1 MVQYLTQWCFKYK
14 SYHVPEWGTEGL
26 WLQGDPDGGTHLKAA
41 LPNIKSW
48 SSQVWSLEAFWKL
61 NVLWLRKGP
70 QFSQKIYTSMSCF
83 EVGKGKRADSL
94 FSDQVSVKRICS
106 NQVLKGS
113 HSPAQHCALHRR
125 RGSSS
130 RAPAAPRQSGF
141 HGNCPAL
148 CLCHPVWKY
157 SFISLQYRYIILVQI
172 KINDW
177 SREAVKPRII
187 YLKMVIG
194 FETVAPFGCV
204 HISSLRLSVANAR
217 MYLLGQALPTSI

>member
-1 MVQYLTQWCFKYK
+1 M
-14 SYHVPEWGTEGL
+14 SPEWGTERL
-26 WLQGDPDGGTHLKAA
+26 WLQGDPDRGAQLKAA
-41 LPNIKSW
+41 LPNMKSW
-48 SSQVWSLEAFWKL
+48 SSQGWSSEAVWKL
-61 NVLWLRKGP
+61 NVSWLRKGP

-94 FSDQVSVKRICS
+94 FSDQVSVKRICL

-113 HSPAQHCALHRR
+113 PKPS
-125 RGSSS
+125 
-130 RAPAAPRQSGF
+130 AARCFTQEKRILSASTSCSQTKQF
-141 HGNCPAL
+141 QGNCPAL

-157 SFISLQYRYIILVQI
+157 SFISLQYRFIILVQI

-177 SREAVKPRII
+177 SRKAVKPRII

-217 MYLLGQALPTSI
+217 MCLLGQALPTSI